1 MYNNIFEYLLRT
13 DAINSKYDSFT
24 LHETKDF
31 FSSNGTKQTD
41 KDRNTNVCTL
51 SVIIREKRLFLEK
64 WNGTDNVVNA
74 FGFYIIS

>member
-1 MYNNIFEYLLRT
+1 MYNNILEYLLTT

-41 KDRNTNVCTL
+41 KDRNTYVHCL
-51 SVIIREKRLFLEK
+51 LLLERK
-64 WNGTDNVVNA
+64 DYFSKNGMELTT
-74 FGFYIIS
+74 S